1 MDFNVPATYFGRI
14 ISKQTCQNH
23 AWLLR
28 LRVKQPNGIW
38 ESIFCIPTGKNYQQQ
53 RLAWLHRI
61 SRKNFVSSKNTG
73 LCELTPGLDY
83 DCTTSSGIGHST
95 LASSDPSASAGLAT
109 HALVF
114 MLGGVMSRW
123 KQAVAYHF
131 SADFFDAK
139 QVLAILIRK
148 SEATGLSVDCN
159 F

>member
-1 MDFNVPATYFGRI
+1 MAA
-14 ISKQTCQNH
+14 QNQPQELCVFEEH
-23 AWLLR
+23 WLVR
-28 LRVKQPNGIW
+28 
-38 ESIFCIPTGKNYQQQ
+38 
-53 RLAWLHRI
+53 
-61 SRKNFVSSKNTG
+61 
-73 LCELTPGLDY
+73 
-83 DCTTSSGIGHST
+83 GHST